1 MPTDAVWIVITI
13 PKKEHEVKKLKDE
26 VSPKPTTLSAD
37 VLNNA
42 TVRKPAIR
50 YPDENNFLNA
60 SNKAKNVNLGSGS
73 NNNLSTNNLS
83 KNTNQTTSFDLTP
96 ATDRNRNQESLESI
110 LEDALAQLEIHDV
123 VWFSS
128 KNGKSYHVYFPL
140 DLYDNDATLNYLQGR
155 GIGCRKDSSI
165 GYIPFGLYFI
175 NEGNSDEENS
185 KEEEEEDDV
194 FYTGGQ
200 EVSGNKKTEPTDSSG
215 SKKSNL
221 HGFKKLQE
229 DFLKSV
235 TSRMTV
241 AQVVTGVRSSAELT
255 FDFVMYTIFAG
266 CIAAAGLL
274 NNSAVDVAAAMMI
287 EPVMATVMAIT
298 FGLVIH
304 DNELT
309 YIGVRSCIISL
320 IICLAVGYVYG
331 AFLFIWM
338 DQWNPP
344 PDGFWPT
351 GEMSVRGE
359 WRTLIYGFLQASAAG
374 GAIAVTLLNDNQAAL
389 VGVAVA
395 STFLPPFINTGLLWA
410 YATHITIRGHGQSLK
425 KHEFNNHTYFLK
437 DAWLPNPGYEP
448 KHYYDQRW
456 EFMALSGVSM
466 IYTLVNIICMLVMA
480 YLFLRVKEVVPL
492 GSLEPNKRFFMKDIK
507 VARDYNRRMTMA
519 NIHGVTTS
527 NSEAMGD
534 QILSEWAEI
543 TGLDASTLLSDKPEA
558 RVTRRQTLHDII
570 ADVHQDN
577 IYQSVTRQAVGLKNT
592 GSETFLRRLTNGSIY
607 RRKSSINPVSSQAV
621 FDVESAAGRTTPT
634 RAGRFFVNKMR
645 RGSRWTKSPADSVT
659 NSITSLNTTGVDTIP
674 MRRPLSS
681 TSSANRGLRPEE
693 LDKGRR
699 SSVLLQKSLRGSD
712 HSPFS
717 LWPASRSP
725 LDSTSSQ
732 KDALKGTEKEGRR
745 RKSAVSFSRRASSRP
760 PSSSAATNNI
770 AFNSNTV
777 NMAPSSSPITRS
789 PRTNS
794 SMRKHRGAIN
804 ESFES
809 E

>member
-13 PKKEHEVKKLKDE
+13 PKKEKEIRIIKSLAKDDIKFDSRKDV
-26 VSPKPTTLSAD
+26 VSS
-37 VLNNA
+37 
-42 TVRKPAIR
+42 RKPVVR
-50 YPDENNFLNA
+50 YQEDNNFLTTNNT
-60 SNKAKNVNLGSGS
+60 SKNSPRNIGS
-73 NNNLSTNNLS
+73 NNLNN
-83 KNTNQTTSFDLTP
+83 TSFSETDLDKEDNLT
-96 ATDRNRNQESLESI
+96 SLESI
-110 LEDALAQLEIHDV
+110 LEDALLQLGITDT
-123 VWFSS
+123 VWIPS
-128 KNGKSYHVYFPL
+128 KTDKSYHVYFSL
-140 DLYDNDATLNYLQGR
+140 DLYDNDATLNYLQSR
-155 GIGCRKDSSI
+155 GIGSKKDSSI
-165 GYIPFGLYFI
+165 GYIPFGLYFV
-175 NEGNSDEENS
+175 NEENS
-185 KEEEEEDDV
+185 ENEDSNDDEDDV
-194 FYTGGQ
+194 FDSGTGDFT
-200 EVSGNKKTEPTDSSG
+200 SGNKKDNPSQLCG
-215 SKKSNL
+215 PKKPNL

-298 FGLVIH
+298 FGLIIH
-304 DNELT
+304 DPDLT

-320 IICLAVGYVYG
+320 IICLVVGYVYG

-338 DQWNPP
+338 ESWNPP
-344 PDGFWPT
+344 PSGFWPT
-351 GEMSVRGE
+351 SEMSVRGE

-410 YATHITIRGHGQSLK
+410 YATHITVRGQSQSLK
-425 KHEFNNHTYFLK
+425 EYVHNNQTFMLK
-437 DAWLPNPGYEP
+437 PAWMPNPGYEP
-448 KHYYDQRW
+448 KHYIDQRW

-466 IYTLVNIICMLVMA
+466 IYTLVNIVCMLVMA

-507 VARDYNRRMTMA
+507 VARDYNRRMTAA
-519 NIHGVTTS
+519 NIHGARTS
-527 NSEAMGD
+527 NNEAMGD

-543 TGLDASTLLSDKPEA
+543 AGLDASTLLSDKPEA

-570 ADVHQDN
+570 ADVNADN
-577 IYQSVTRQAVGLKNT
+577 VYQSVTRSAVGLKNT
-592 GSETFLRRLTNGSIY
+592 GSDTFLRRLTNGSIY
-607 RRKSSINPVSSQAV
+607 GRKSSVNPVTVQTI
-621 FDVESAAGRTTPT
+621 FDVETGAAKT
-634 RAGRFFVNKMR
+634 GRFFSKR
-645 RGSRWTKSPADSVT
+645 RGSKWVPSPNDSVT
-659 NSITSLNTTGVDTIP
+659 NSISSLNHNPVDNIP

-681 TSSANRGLRPEE
+681 TSSVTFRGLRPED
-693 LDKGRR
+693 LDQRTTGSGRR
-699 SSVLLQKSLRGSD
+699 SSVMLQKSLKGSD

-717 LWPASRSP
+717 LWPSSR
-725 LDSTSSQ
+725 LDSNSSL
-732 KDALKGTEKEGRR
+732 KDALQGPSGMDFRR
-745 RKSAVSFSRRASSRP
+745 RKSAVGFSRRQSQRP
-760 PSSSAATNNI
+760 NLRPSSS
-770 AFNSNTV
+770 
-777 NMAPSSSPITRS
+777 SPVS
-789 PRTNS
+789 PRTQNV
-794 SMRKHRGAIN
+794 RGNITPNRGRIN